1 MTAII
6 AFSRTG
12 CGTARRVAAILQE
25 DATARSALASP
36 ERGGGRA
43 NARPEGLSCI
53 QEENPSVSLAGSEV
67 PSSLPAPLSGEPH
80 IELYAPQR
88 IAQPPFAPIEKP
100 FREFYGKLFQAHSAL
115 IFVGSVG
122 IAVREIAPHVRSKAT
137 DPAVISL
144 DELGKFV
151 IPILSG
157 HIGGANALAARLAD
171 ALGATPVITTA
182 TDINHR
188 FSVDT
193 WATCH
198 GCAISSL
205 SAAKQV
211 SAAVLEGY
219 VPLCADFPLSEALP
233 TGLTPGQSGTLG
245 IFLGYHKCC
254 PFDTTLRLTPKV
266 LHLGIG
272 CRRGTGKEQIAQA
285 VQEALAQENLDI
297 HAVACAASIDLKA
310 DEQGLLDYCA
320 QQRIPVSFYSAE
332 VLRAI
337 PGQFSGSEF
346 VASVTGVDCVC
357 ERAALVGAQQLIV
370 KKYARDGVTVA
381 VALENWEVHF
391 G

>member
-1 MTAII
+1 MTAVI

-12 CGTARRVAAILQE
+12 CKTALKAAQVLG
-25 DATARSALASP
+25 A
-36 ERGGGRA
+36 
-43 NARPEGLSCI
+43 
-53 QEENPSVSLAGSEV
+53 EV
-67 PSSLPAPLSGEPH
+67 
-80 IELYAPQR
+80 LYAPQR

-205 SAAKQV
+205 AAAKQI
-211 SAAVLEGY
+211 SAAVLEGA
-219 VPLCADFPLSEALP
+219 VPICADFPCR
-233 TGLTPGQSGTLG
+233 
-245 IFLGYHKCC
+245 KRC
-254 PFDTTLRLTPKV
+254 P
-266 LHLGIG
+266 
-272 CRRGTGKEQIAQA
+272 
-285 VQEALAQENLDI
+285 
-297 HAVACAASIDLKA
+297 
-310 DEQGLLDYCA
+310 
-320 QQRIPVSFYSAE
+320 
-332 VLRAI
+332 RA
-337 PGQFSGSEF
+337 
-346 VASVTGVDCVC
+346 
-357 ERAALVGAQQLIV
+357 
-370 KKYARDGVTVA
+370 
-381 VALENWEVHF
+381 
-391 G
+391 

>member
-36 ERGGGRA
+36 EMGGGRA

-80 IELYAPQR
+80 IALYAPQR
-88 IAQPPFAPIEKP
+88 IAQPPFSPIEKP
-100 FREFYGKLFQAHSAL
+100 FQEFYGKLFQAHSAL

-211 SAAVLEGY
+211 SAAVLEGA
-219 VPLCADFPLSEALP
+219 VPICADFPLPEALP

-272 CRRGTGKEQIAQA
+272 CRRGTPKEQIAQA

-297 HAVACAASIDLKA
+297 QAVACAASIDLKA

-320 QQRIPVSFYSAE
+320 Q
-332 VLRAI
+332 
-337 PGQFSGSEF
+337 
-346 VASVTGVDCVC
+346 
-357 ERAALVGAQQLIV
+357 
-370 KKYARDGVTVA
+370 
-381 VALENWEVHF
+381 
-391 G
+391 

>member
-1 MTAII
+1 MTAVI

-12 CGTARRVAAILQE
+12 CGTAQRVAAILQE

-80 IELYAPQR
+80 IVLYAPQR
-88 IAQPPFAPIEKP
+88 IAQPPFAPITKP
-100 FREFYGKLFQAHSAL
+100 FREFYGELFQAHSAL
-115 IFVGSVG
+115 IFVG

-205 SAAKQV
+205 SAAKQI
-211 SAAVLEGY
+211 SAAVLEGD
-219 VPLCADFPLSEALP
+219 VPLCADFPLPEALP

-245 IFLGYHKCC
+245 IFLGYHKCR

-272 CRRGTGKEQIAQA
+272 CRRGTQKEQIAQA